1 MSRFKRN
8 RAQKPQS
15 SSKKSKEP
23 ETFEEYIEEAI
34 SFEEQGERY
43 ATGDRAQR
51 NFERAADMYSKAHA
65 VNETDA
71 DSCTEPEKKLER
83 VDMSIT
89 KFRKALQL
97 EQNKTD
103 AQFNL
108 GQALHLRSEVLQ
120 ETTEID
126 NPYNQSAIEA
136 LMTALQEAIS
146 LFENVYQLQEKE
158 YKACQSD
165 IAESQQ
171 PREEQKHEEH
181 NHEEHKHEEHKHE
194 EHKHEES
201 QSAEDYTTVTE
212 VEPTTAFSLVD
223 TLVSTAETMTTMAS
237 MLASF
242 QASMDLFSRA
252 RTKLSLAEKWLL
264 SVPEGAE
271 HKQARI
277 QIYLKEAQNFAS
289 MADRSFLASS
299 QVDHTLFGQA
309 IERLDEIIEQFDAK
323 HVEAMCDRGDILTSY
338 AQALL
343 EFASKSNTP
352 LAPETSGKEIWQL
365 YAQATKSFQTALTIE
380 PKNCSILNK
389 LGDVSIARARL
400 ELPVAERNKAQL
412 LKNAEFYFKQ
422 AVDINKEVLTSGWI
436 GWAFAAWAQ
445 ETWLNAK
452 GKKAEATK
460 IINTWIKRGGDEDM
474 FRNGAEDNET
484 LDEEFVD
491 WVCETFFDEDEDED
505 ED

>member
-1 MSRFKRN
+1 MSRFQRN
-8 RAQKPQS
+8 RPQKPKS
-15 SSKKSKEP
+15 SAKKAKEP
-23 ETFEEYIEEAI
+23 VTFDDFIAEGVA
-34 SFEEQGERY
+34 FEEQGERY
-43 ATGDRAQR
+43 GTGERAQR
-51 NFERAADMYSKAHA
+51 NYERAADMYSKAHML
-65 VNETDA
+65 NETDA
-71 DSCTEPEKKLER
+71 DCLYNWGRVLFLLISFLPPYTTPEEKLEK
-83 VDMSIT
+83 VDSSIA

-97 EQNKTD
+97 EQDKTD

-108 GQALHLRSEVLQ
+108 GQALHLRSEILQ

-126 NPYNQSAIEA
+126 NPYNQSA
-136 LMTALQEAIS
+136 MALQEAIS

-158 YKACQSD
+158 YQACQSST
-165 IAESQQ
+165 AESEQQQ
-171 PREEQKHEEH
+171 PPTEEKKLEGDQ
-181 NHEEHKHEEHKHE
+181 
-194 EHKHEES
+194 
-201 QSAEDYTTVTE
+201 ATEDYTTVTE

-252 RTKLSLAEKWLL
+252 RSRLSLAEKWLM
-264 SVPEGAE
+264 SVPEGPE

-277 QIYLKEAQNFAS
+277 QINLKEAQNFAS
-289 MADRSFLASS
+289 MADRAFLASG
-299 QVDHTLFGQA
+299 QVDHTLFNQA
-309 IERLDEIIEQFDAK
+309 IERLDEVVDQFDAK

-343 EFASKSNTP
+343 EFAHKSNTP
-352 LAPETSGKEIWQL
+352 LVPDSTGKEIWQL
-365 YAQATKSFQTALTIE
+365 YAQATKSFQSALTIE
-380 PKNCSILNK
+380 LKNCNILNK

-445 ETWLNAK
+445 EEWLGTK
-452 GKKAEATK
+452 DKKVEASK
-460 IINTWIKRGGDEDM
+460 IIKTWIRRGGDEDM

-491 WVCETFFDEDEDED
+491 WVCDTFFSEDE
-505 ED
+505 